1 MRVLVV
7 GGGIGGLSAAIA
19 LRQRGIDVEVVE
31 INPRWDVYGVGIIQP
46 ANAIRALDAL
56 GLAEQAV
63 AQGFAMKGSR
73 FHDSEGRLLGEVPAL
88 DLLGPR
94 YPPMNGITRPR
105 LHAIFQDAVKRSG
118 ARVRLGLTVD
128 RVGEDGRVELSDG
141 SSGAYDLVVG
151 ADGIHSRVRAV
162 AFADAPVPQ
171 YTGQIVWRY
180 NVPRPEGLETLD
192 VFVGSNGK
200 VGFVPL
206 APDLIY
212 VFYIEAVAADQV
224 RLPEERL
231 AEILR
236 ARLAEFGGPVAGLR
250 DRYITDPAEVVVRP
264 VESLLVPKPWHRGR
278 VVLVGDA
285 AHATSPHVGQGGAM
299 AIEDALVLAEEV
311 SGGGDLDAALERYV
325 ERRYDRCRA
334 IWEISRQIGIWEIEH
349 TPPPEADFVGL
360 TIRSVELTAAP
371 V

>member
-7 GGGIGGLSAAIA
+7 GGGIGGLSSAIA
-19 LRQRGIDVEVVE
+19 LRQRGIDVDVVE

-46 ANAIRALDAL
+46 ANAIRALDSL
-56 GLAEQAV
+56 GLAERAV
-63 AQGFAMKGSR
+63 EEGYAMKGSR
-73 FHDSEGRLLGEVPAL
+73 FHDSQGNLIAEIPVL

-105 LHAIFQDAVKRSG
+105 LHAIFQDEVRRSG
-118 ARVRLGLTVD
+118 ADVRLGVTVVSVE
-128 RVGEDGRVELSDG
+128 RDGRVVFSDG
-141 SSGAYDLVVG
+141 GRDEYDLVVG
-151 ADGIHSRVRAV
+151 ADGIDSTVRRLV
-162 AFADAPVPQ
+162 FDGAPEPE

-192 VFVGSNGK
+192 MFVGSNGK
-200 VGFVPL
+200 AGFVPL

-212 VFYIEAVAADQV
+212 VLYIEAVPADEVQM
-224 RLPEERL
+224 PAERL
-231 AEILR
+231 AEIFR
-236 ARLAEFGGPVAGLR
+236 ERLAEFGGPVAEVR
-250 DRYITDPAEVVVRP
+250 DRYITDSAKVVVRP
-264 VESLLVPKPWHRGR
+264 VESLLVQPPWHRGR

-299 AIEDALVLAEEV
+299 AIEDAVVLAEEV
-311 SGGGDLDAALERYV
+311 AGGDVESALERYV
-325 ERRYDRCRA
+325 QRRFPRCRE

-360 TIRSVELTAAP
+360 TIRSVHVTAAP